1 MWQIEKHT
9 IGHAQI
15 AEVISDTIIIYST
28 DEGLELLMDIY
39 YQDFDSIILYEK
51 NITPNFFDLRNGMAG
66 EILQK
71 FSNYRVRLSIVG
83 DFEKYQSNSLK
94 SFILESN
101 KRGHVNFVGT
111 LSEALTKF
119 A

>member
-9 IGHAQI
+9 VGHTQI
-15 AEVISDTIIIYST
+15 AEVISETIIIYST
-28 DEGLELLMDIY
+28 DEGLELLMDLY
-39 YQDFDSIILYEK
+39 YQDFVSIILYEN
-51 NITPNFFDLRNGMAG
+51 NITPEFFDLSNGMAG

-71 FSNYRVRLSIVG
+71 FSNYRVRLAIVG
-83 DFEKYQSNSLK
+83 DFFQCKSNSIK
-94 SFILESN
+94 SFILESS
-101 KRGHVNFVGT
+101 KTGHVNFVET